1 LPAGRE
7 GSGVQSN
14 EPEFG
19 ASDVMVSRVARF
31 VSVPFLST
39 KVMVPCVVGS
49 QRIVAFLPAVRTVPA
64 VGKVIGFSLLS
75 VIAETTEVKAA
86 RAERA
91 TVKKRMAN

>member
-14 EPEFG
+14 EPVFA
-19 ASDVMVSRVARF
+19 ASDVMVPIVARF

-39 KVMVPCVVGS
+39 KEMVPCVVGF
-49 QRIVAFLPAVRTVPA
+49 QRIVNLVPTTTTVPA
-64 VGKVIGFSLLS
+64 VGELIGFSSLS
-75 VIAETTEVKAA
+75 VSAETTEVKAA